1 MAGSGLSFFL
11 FCGGEEDVV
20 QDQTI
25 PRAVGVEVQVCRR
38 ITNTVG
44 VIFRVVAA
52 VEGKRPLAIIS
63 IEIFYLLLS
72 GRLPENDGT
81 SFQFV
86 LLTSGRLA
94 VESGNTADVVLR
106 HHRVLRIPFGRAFEK
121 GEIVMPFTESFDCR

>member
-1 MAGSGLSFFL
+1 MCAYSLHYALPIS
-11 FCGGEEDVV
+11 
-20 QDQTI
+20 
-25 PRAVGVEVQVCRR
+25 
-38 ITNTVG
+38 
-44 VIFRVVAA
+44 A

-86 LLTSGRLA
+86 LLKSGRLS

-106 HHRVLRIPFGRAFEK
+106 HHRGYRIPFGREFEK
-121 GEIVMPFTESFDCR
+121 GEIVQAFTDSVEIHLDVDI

>member
-20 QDQTI
+20 QDQAI

-52 VEGKRPLAIIS
+52 VEGKRTLAIIC

-72 GRLPENDGT
+72 WILPENDCT

-86 LLTSGRLA
+86 ILKICCMSLEFGY
-94 VESGNTADVVLR
+94 NTDVV
-106 HHRVLRIPFGRAFEK
+106 VLY
-121 GEIVMPFTESFDCR
+121 